1 MSSSVKSEFKKCNLF
16 ALFFF
21 LQFFVRVG
29 EYPVSLELAF
39 ACIFLARDAAIAV
52 LFLQSFGPTFSGML
66 KLLTS
71 HRNNRKR
78 KLKYLADSKILAPG
92 DTRMA

>member
-52 LFLQSFGPTFSGML
+52 LFL
-66 KLLTS
+66 
-71 HRNNRKR
+71 
-78 KLKYLADSKILAPG
+78 
-92 DTRMA
+92 

>member
-52 LFLQSFGPTFSGML
+52 LFLQSFGPNFFRDAET
-66 KLLTS
+66 
-71 HRNNRKR
+71 
-78 KLKYLADSKILAPG
+78 ADLAPQQSKKKIKVSG
-92 DTRMA
+92 GFKDFSSW